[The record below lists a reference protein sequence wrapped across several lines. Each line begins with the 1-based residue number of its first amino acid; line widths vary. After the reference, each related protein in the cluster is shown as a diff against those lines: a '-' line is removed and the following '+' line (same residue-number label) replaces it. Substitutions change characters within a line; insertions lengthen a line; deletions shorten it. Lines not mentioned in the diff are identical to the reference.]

1 MKLGGTL
8 NIVTQCLY
16 SEIIFSLPAIE
27 PSGTVADDVAVEDF
41 LPFLF
46 LQTIPF
52 PALFLVGTGEG
63 SLGTFCM
70 FSGSSFCSKNSFK
83 TICVEKLQLILN

>member
-41 LPFLF
+41 LPNKKK
-46 LQTIPF
+46 
-52 PALFLVGTGEG
+52 E
-63 SLGTFCM
+63 
-70 FSGSSFCSKNSFK
+70 
-83 TICVEKLQLILN
+83 LISRKKYI

>member
-16 SEIIFSLPAIE
+16 SEIISTLPAIE

-41 LPFLF
+41 LPN
-46 LQTIPF
+46 
-52 PALFLVGTGEG
+52 
-63 SLGTFCM
+63 
-70 FSGSSFCSKNSFK
+70 KK
-83 TICVEKLQLILN
+83 TRFYD

>member
-41 LPFLF
+41 LPNRKQGF
-46 LQTIPF
+46 TIDF
-52 PALFLVGTGEG
+52 T
-63 SLGTFCM
+63 
-70 FSGSSFCSKNSFK
+70 
-83 TICVEKLQLILN
+83 

>member
-41 LPFLF
+41 LPNKKK
-46 LQTIPF
+46 
-52 PALFLVGTGEG
+52 E
-63 SLGTFCM
+63 
-70 FSGSSFCSKNSFK
+70 
-83 TICVEKLQLILN
+83 LISRKKIYIII